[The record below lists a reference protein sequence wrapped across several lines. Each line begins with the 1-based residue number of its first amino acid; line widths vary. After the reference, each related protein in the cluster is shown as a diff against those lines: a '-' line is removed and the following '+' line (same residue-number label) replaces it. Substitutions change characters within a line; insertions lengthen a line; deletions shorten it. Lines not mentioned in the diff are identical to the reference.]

1 MHLSDLPVGPGDPEE
16 LLPGVPRLGPGAR
29 APRGLL
35 RRLGRVQR

>member
-1 MHLSDLPVGPGDPEE
+1 MYFSDLPVRPGSAEE
-16 LLPGVPRLGPGAR
+16 LLPGVPRLWPGAR